1 MRDGSRS
8 RSAPAGRAAEFEALN
23 SNFDDRGRRTD
34 EIIALLRTCWTHDP
48 ASFHGADFDFD
59 GIRVLPQPAHT
70 IPIWVGGSSERAYRR
85 GVELGDGFQLIGVT
99 PEQAVEPIRRLRAD
113 RPEDGFVVS
122 LRTGWDPLG
131 MDADQIRRERD
142 EFAAAGIG
150 HVVCAPWRTDLDD
163 WLRSMEALAGLV
175 ALEPR

>member
-1 MRDGSRS
+1 
-8 RSAPAGRAAEFEALN
+8 
-23 SNFDDRGRRTD
+23 
-34 EIIALLRTCWTHDP
+34 
-48 ASFHGADFDFD
+48 
-59 GIRVLPQPAHT
+59 
-70 IPIWVGGSSERAYRR
+70 
-85 GVELGDGFQLIGVT
+85 
-99 PEQAVEPIRRLRAD
+99 
-113 RPEDGFVVS
+113 
-122 LRTGWDPLG
+122 